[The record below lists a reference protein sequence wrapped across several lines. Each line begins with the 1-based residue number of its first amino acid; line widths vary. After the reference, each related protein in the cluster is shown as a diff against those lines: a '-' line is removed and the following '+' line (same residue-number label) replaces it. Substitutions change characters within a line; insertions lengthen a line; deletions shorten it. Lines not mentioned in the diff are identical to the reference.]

1 MTGMLSG
8 FLNTRGSQAT
18 QDTYRVLLRKFFRT
32 LYSGAGHSVEEL
44 DPIATRY
51 IEDLKAGKRDL
62 KADILAGCRMCKA
75 PKSGATLR
83 SAVIEF
89 VRSNDFFPDER
100 TLYHLKKAR
109 EASHVITMDRPL
121 GIEDALK
128 ILGQM
133 DPRARAITLIM
144 ISSGAR
150 IGEVLNL
157 KMGSDRVEGDIDLET
172 RPARITLR
180 ETKTG
185 QPRISFIS
193 QEAVAAV
200 KTYLQGRDRYV
211 KSAKARGGGGGGVY
225 LFPITYSTFQD
236 IWQRAVQKAGLEKLD
251 PNTGRLTLTA
261 HSCRKFFMS
270 RMKAAKVPDAI
281 VEKLVGHRGYLA
293 GAYGRYY
300 EEELTEEYLKGERFV
315 TLQKAALT
323 ERQDKRIRELEGK
336 LAGLT
341 IQIEKVMETAAS
353 AEEAGRNLHKLEP
366 IARGMEALLN
376 KVAKSNPEV
385 AQELRALERETKA
398 IYDLG
403 AARKKAVKKEG

>member
-1 MTGMLSG
+1 MIQV
-8 FLNTRGSQAT
+8 F
-18 QDTYRVLLRKFFRT
+18 
-32 LYSGAGHSVEEL
+32 
-44 DPIATRY
+44 I
-51 IEDLKAGKRDL
+51 AGK
-62 KADILAGCRMCKA
+62 GN
-75 PKSGATLR
+75 PT
-83 SAVIEF
+83 
-89 VRSNDFFPDER
+89 
-100 TLYHLKKAR
+100 
-109 EASHVITMDRPL
+109 
-121 GIEDALK
+121 
-128 ILGQM
+128 
-133 DPRARAITLIM
+133 
-144 ISSGAR
+144 
-150 IGEVLNL
+150 
-157 KMGSDRVEGDIDLET
+157 
-172 RPARITLR
+172 
-180 ETKTG
+180 
-185 QPRISFIS
+185 
-193 QEAVAAV
+193 
-200 KTYLQGRDRYV
+200 
-211 KSAKARGGGGGGVY
+211 
-225 LFPITYSTFQD
+225 
-236 IWQRAVQKAGLEKLD
+236 
-251 PNTGRLTLTA
+251 
-261 HSCRKFFMS
+261 
-270 RMKAAKVPDAI
+270 AI